1 MTDTSAAPEPLS
13 LDVVREG
20 ELPVVLVRGDLDM
33 ATAGQLRD
41 CVLTLFDE
49 GERTIVIDLAGATFA
64 DSSGLNAIVWSA
76 HRFEEEG
83 GTVTLRAPS
92 PSVARTLEVSG
103 LDKVLRVE
111 P

>member
-1 MTDTSAAPEPLS
+1 MPDTTAGPEPLS
-13 LDVVREG
+13 LDVGREG
-20 ELPVVLVRGDLDM
+20 DVPVVHVRGDLDI

-41 CVLTLFDE
+41 CVLGLYDA
-49 GERTIVIDLAGATFA
+49 GERRLVIELSEASFA

-76 HRFEEEG
+76 RRITEDH

-92 PSVARTLEVSG
+92 PSVQRVLELSG
-103 LDKVLRVE
+103 LDKVIPVE